1 MAKGIYR
8 YKITK
13 SAAGN
18 YPVYFKRDDITVAS
32 QCIAFKPLCTGGKVL
47 KYMDHNGMYRFFPFN
62 EYWEETFAP
71 DLIGETEKYIESLR
85 TGQSNTKSIGYEN
98 EKSLSLVAYEV
109 TASELVILQDLFT
122 SMRVYLYIGTTGDA
136 PEDWLLV
143 KVMSGSNISRRRRG
157 VIGKVDVTIRLPKQY
172 QVTGL

>member
-8 YKITK
+8 YKMTK
-13 SAAGN
+13 ATSGK
-18 YPVYFKRDDITVAS
+18 YPVYFKRDGVLIAS
-32 QCIAFKPLCTGGKVL
+32 QCVSFKPFCTGGKVL

-62 EYWEETFAP
+62 EYWEETFSP
-71 DLIGETEKYIESLR
+71 NLIGETEKYIESLR
-85 TGQSNTKSIGYEN
+85 SGQSGARSIGYEN

-109 TASELVILQDLFT
+109 TAAELIILQDLFT

-143 KVMSGSNISRRRRG
+143 KVMSGTNVSRKRKGAMGRF
-157 VIGKVDVTIRLPKQY
+157 DATIRLPKQY